1 MIGNRPVMV
10 DVKVTYDDGTEE
22 VIKETPAVWKDGR
35 RELVIDTNSNRKI
48 KSAELLNEK
57 IPDANPENDS
67 VKF

>member
-22 VIKETPAVWKDGR
+22 VIKETPAVWKDGK
-35 RELVIDTNSNRKI
+35 RELILNTKLDSKI
-48 KSAELLNEK
+48 ISVELLNEK

-67 VKF
+67 VEF